1 MNITT
6 NVSRYII
13 LSMLAL
19 SVVGCGEPCLPTI
32 LADTSIIPAEQV
44 CDGSTGNGT
53 STTSITGAMNATD
66 DMCPVPPIDAFVCPA
81 VPEVGTMWGPCAED
95 LSCAPGSMCIISPN
109 IGNVCAPQC
118 DDCGCP
124 NLGCFG
130 GTCNAD
136 NACAPTCVA
145 VGDPCPVPVMQCAPD
160 AGACVWPSAVE
171 KCNGINVGEVWW
183 PCDNGA
189 CSDGSACVDSG
200 TAWICAPVCEGDACG
215 ADPFAC
221 ESEAANTP
229 TCGTATTCHYDC
241 TAITECAQGQ
251 VCDANLGQCMWPK

>member
-1 MNITT
+1 MNLKTTITP
-6 NVSRYII
+6 IAI
-13 LSMLAL
+13 LAL
-19 SVVGCGEPCLPTI
+19 ALAASPLACGGDPCLPTI
-32 LADTSIIPAEQV
+32 LADTSIIPAEEM
-44 CDGSTGNGT
+44 CDDGST
-53 STTSITGAMNATD
+53 STTTGDSSTG
-66 DMCPVPPIDAFVCPA
+66 DMCPVPPIDALICAA
-81 VPEVGTMWGPCAED
+81 VPSAGEMWGPCAED
-95 LSCAPGSMCIISPN
+95 PSCMLGFTCIVGAA
-109 IGNVCAPQC
+109 GNVCAPAC

-130 GTCNAD
+130 GTCSAE
-136 NACAPTCVA
+136 NACVPACVA
-145 VGDPCPVPVMQCAPD
+145 VGDPCPVPGMQCAPD
-160 AGACVWPSAVE
+160 VGACVWPSAVE